1 MRLQADFDKK
11 ELGREGEEL
20 AARYLEKQG
29 YRVLERN
36 YRSRWGEID
45 LIAEKGGELFFV
57 EVKTRRDT
65 DTVSPLELIPYPKQ
79 VHISRLA
86 QKYVAAKGW
95 QNRTGRFCLVVVQGG
110 PTPQCEWIPDI
121 FELAWGY

>member
-1 MRLQADFDKK
+1 MGLQADLLKK
-11 ELGREGEEL
+11 KLGQEGEGI
-20 AARYLEKQG
+20 AASFLERQG
-29 YRVLERN
+29 FRLLERN

-45 LIAEKGGELFFV
+45 LIAEKGGEIFFV

-86 QKYVAAKGW
+86 QKYVAAKGL
-95 QNRTGRFCLVVVQGG
+95 QDRTGRFCLVVVQGG